1 MNILNL
7 SFLLNVETMEHEKL
21 ICDLVEWLELNLDK
35 PLNIKKVAQRAGYSR
50 WHLQRVFR
58 KVTGQKLA
66 SYIRRRRLAKSA
78 MELRLTSQSVLDV
91 ALKYCF
97 DSQQSFTRAFR
108 HQFSVPPGKYRQAL
122 EWDTRGIVP
131 PIHRKEYIQPM
142 VSYTMLNDFI
152 LVGIKRKYSCIL
164 DDIVIKRQTMCSIFW
179 HEFLSGIDKAL
190 SIPPLLYGIH
200 ESHPNKNK
208 ENEQE
213 VYYVTA
219 ILPEHLFINIAG
231 VNLFT
236 VTGGNY
242 VKFSYTGPVDE
253 LANFF
258 ISVYDICI
266 PSLNIIRRPG
276 VDVELYYKNTEQDLN
291 TRPSWICCEYYV
303 PVFVQR

>member
-1 MNILNL
+1 
-7 SFLLNVETMEHEKL
+7 MEHE
-21 ICDLVEWLELNLDK
+21 DLVYELIEWIELNLDK
-35 PLNIKKVAQRAGYSR
+35 SLSVNQVARKAGYSQ

-66 SYIRRRRLAKSA
+66 SYIRNRRLAKSA
-78 MELRLTSQSVLDV
+78 MELRLTSQSVLDI

-108 HQFSVPPGKYRQAL
+108 NQFSVTPGKYRQAL
-122 EWDTRGIVP
+122 EWDTKGIVP

-142 VSYTMLNDFI
+142 VNYTKLNDFI
-152 LVGIKRKYSCIL
+152 LVGIKRKYSCRL
-164 DDIVIKRQTMCSIFW
+164 DDIVTKRQSMCSIFW
-179 HEFLSGIDKAL
+179 REFLSDIDNSP

-200 ESHPNKNK
+200 EAHPNKNK

-219 ILPEHLFINIAG
+219 MSPEHLSINIAG
-231 VNLFT
+231 VSLFT

-242 VKFSYTGPVDE
+242 VKFTYTGSVEE
-253 LANFF
+253 LADFF
-258 ISVYDICI
+258 ISIYDICI

-276 VDVELYYKNTEQDLN
+276 VDVELYYKVTEQDLYM
-291 TRPSWICCEYYV
+291 RPSWICCEYYV
-303 PVFVQR
+303 PVFVQRQVEVPPP